1 MNPWRRYSWEI
12 ALAALLIFEI
22 LAFGLINPRLLD
34 INVLLFSTSDFIC
47 IGIVAC
53 RANNGYCQRWYGYFI
68 WFYNRAMRDYP
79 GVLFQLGMPLP
90 LAIIITL
97 LLGAICGLINAGLII
112 YTGVNPLVITPGTMY
127 LFGGSALLLSGMAG
141 ATGYEGIGGF
151 PTAFTDFAN
160 ISFLGIPMPL
170 IFFFLCAVCFSGC
183 SCIVRI
189 WDATFS

>member
-47 IGIVAC
+47 ISIVA
-53 RANNGYCQRWYGYFI
+53 
-68 WFYNRAMRDYP
+68 
-79 GVLFQLGMPLP
+79 LP
-90 LAIIITL
+90 LTMVIVSGGMDISFGSTIGLCAITPCAVSARYAATFSDYYYPTTRRNMWADKCRTYYL
-97 LLGAICGLINAGLII
+97 
-112 YTGVNPLVITPGTMY
+112 YRRKPLVITTGTMY

-170 IFFFLCAVCFSGC
+170 IFFLCAVCFSGC
-183 SCIVRI
+183 SCIARI